1 MLYLVSGPTRWSLW
15 YWFYVDHPSYFQTE
29 VKSTWTLRWGSLPP
43 PKECQ
48 WWNVF
53 CWGPLPSW
61 FVLQFLGSLHAIML
75 LTGWL
80 ECQRLPLRFLWPSHL
95 KVKCYGWVIIFQF
108 YQSLWSQ
115 SSCDRKWK
123 LCKWREMPKISSHNR
138 KLSSREIE
146 FGQKITWAS
155 ISSTEGGNDF
165 G

>member
-1 MLYLVSGPTRWSLW
+1 MISLILILCRSSIIFPNRSEIYLD
-15 YWFYVDHPSYFQTE
+15 FE
-29 VKSTWTLRWGSLPP
+29 VGLIASSEGMSVVERFLLGSTTVLI
-43 PKECQ
+43 CFA
-48 WWNVF
+48 VF
-53 CWGPLPSW
+53 RRR
-61 FVLQFLGSLHAIML
+61 SLHAIML

-123 LCKWREMPKISSHNR
+123 LCKWREMPRISSHNR

>member
-1 MLYLVSGPTRWSLW
+1 MISLILILCRSSIIFPNRSEIYLD
-15 YWFYVDHPSYFQTE
+15 FE
-29 VKSTWTLRWGSLPP
+29 VGLIASSEGMSVVERFL
-43 PKECQ
+43 
-48 WWNVF
+48 
-53 CWGPLPSW
+53 
-61 FVLQFLGSLHAIML
+61 LGSTTVLICFAVFRRRYFHAIML

>member
-1 MLYLVSGPTRWSLW
+1 MSIIHHISKPKWNLPGLWGGAHCLLGRNVSGGTFSAGVHYRPDL
-15 YWFYVDHPSYFQTE
+15 
-29 VKSTWTLRWGSLPP
+29 
-43 PKECQ
+43 
-48 WWNVF
+48 F
-53 CWGPLPSW
+53 CS
-61 FVLQFLGSLHAIML
+61 LGSFHAIML